1 MCRECPGLGT
11 DSEQAPIS
19 LDRTRPNL
27 MKNRAPCYMWQG
39 EQHCEIHSQLHKKS
53 GWVAE
58 RQTQMITLDHISKHQ
73 HTSKESRQ
81 TGAKDTKATRINKG
95 FQKCRWNVKVET
107 PMYANTKFSIRKFSS
122 SNNWNRD
129 SRLLFQLTSDRP
141 TIQTHSVQHHKLAC
155 LSKPTYQLTST
166 SQHVSPARVNAEA
179 CIMYLSNAL
188 PQRQTLAVWATDSN
202 APVELVHGHSWTD
215 PPGVYV
221 CCATYILKIK
231 PHIPVTNRACGT
243 LERQGCA
250 EPGKRRN
257 IESVNFITT
266 WSDSD
271 ESTHFN

>member
-1 MCRECPGLGT
+1 
-11 DSEQAPIS
+11 
-19 LDRTRPNL
+19 
-27 MKNRAPCYMWQG
+27 
-39 EQHCEIHSQLHKKS
+39 
-53 GWVAE
+53 
-58 RQTQMITLDHISKHQ
+58 MITLDPISKHK

-141 TIQTHSVQHHKLAC
+141 TIQTHSVQYHKLAC

-188 PQRQTLAVWATDSN
+188 PQRQTCVVLCYTGCLSHRQQCTSTASAWPFMDWSTRCVCVLRYLYPQNQTTHPCYKQSLW
-202 APVELVHGHSWTD
+202 D
-215 PPGVYV
+215 PRETGV
-221 CCATYILKIK
+221 C
-231 PHIPVTNRACGT
+231 RAREKEGYW
-243 LERQGCA
+243 
-250 EPGKRRN
+250 
-257 IESVNFITT
+257 IS
-266 WSDSD
+266 
-271 ESTHFN
+271 